1 MSLLASANKFSP
13 FGAGQHAQPQITQ
26 QTSQPRVRTLQ
37 EIEAEQLARVRGI
50 NSPALHHAAPASH
63 QHVSPVVHHAVPI
76 AHQGAPGLPMHQS
89 QSASS
94 LHQGSSPMPMHQGP
108 QIMHQLSPGMQQG
121 IPGMQQGPPG
131 MAHSPPGMHQ
141 GSPAMHHQSPFGLN
155 RGPPPQHT
163 RTQSQLA
170 ALEGLEREMQAM
182 QLNGMGMGRMG
193 GMGMNQG
200 GMGMNQGGM
209 PIFNQLGGPNMAV
222 GHGGM
227 MGMGGMDQQNQH
239 QPRSLSMSM
248 KQQQQQQL
256 LMGMHGL
263 DAHPDVMLLPPEQR
277 EAVMGEAMRKIMET
291 ERMEEK
297 RRIKA
302 IKIAQMACVS
312 AFHLQIALLI
322 LRLIN
327 SLSTTT

>member
-1 MSLLASANKFSP
+1 
-13 FGAGQHAQPQITQ
+13 
-26 QTSQPRVRTLQ
+26 
-37 EIEAEQLARVRGI
+37 
-50 NSPALHHAAPASH
+50 
-63 QHVSPVVHHAVPI
+63 
-76 AHQGAPGLPMHQS
+76 
-89 QSASS
+89 
-94 LHQGSSPMPMHQGP
+94 MPMHQVP
-108 QIMHQLSPGMQQG
+108 QMMHQLL
-121 IPGMQQGPPG
+121 PGMQQGPPG
-131 MAHSPPGMHQ
+131 MQQGPPGMPHSPPAMHQ

-209 PIFNQLGGPNMAV
+209 GMSQGGMPIFNQAGGPNMGM
-222 GHGGM
+222 GHGVM
-227 MGMGGMDQQNQH
+227 MGMGGIDQQNQH

-277 EAVMGEAMRKIMET
+277 EAVMVEAMRKIMET

-302 IKIAQMACVS
+302 IKIAQMVCVS
-312 AFHLQIALLI
+312 AFHLPIALLI
-322 LRLIN
+322 LRLIS
-327 SLSTTT
+327 SLNIMT